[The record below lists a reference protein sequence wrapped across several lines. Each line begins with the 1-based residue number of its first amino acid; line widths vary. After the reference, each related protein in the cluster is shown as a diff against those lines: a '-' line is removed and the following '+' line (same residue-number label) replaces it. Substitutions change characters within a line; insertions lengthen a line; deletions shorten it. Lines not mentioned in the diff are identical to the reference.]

1 MAASWMPTFASS
13 TWFNYVNFFV
23 SVISL
28 CIFAL
33 LTILFALTPL
43 WQAWGARCRQCCRDR
58 RRDPVD
64 DPGDLELANG
74 DDDGHEKKE
83 KKKNDTTL
91 SLSLD
96 KEQEESEAPPP
107 AKPKPVRLHYLDNIK
122 WILIEVVILHH
133 VACVFSGYNCIGIGL
148 FPATVGIGE
157 PGSNDSLM
165 VLQLISRWFLTLNQS
180 YFMALFFFISAYFSP
195 SSLDRKGAWKF
206 LEDKFWRLGVPLTV
220 CTFLLYPAINT
231 AIANIFQ
238 PGRFWVNPP
247 YLPSPDQLWFVFWL
261 LLFNLVYLGC
271 SQIHRAIGK
280 TRGESIEKKNATL
293 SLSPGTAHRSN
304 TSALL
309 RPVLYFLAVWIG
321 VSVVQ
326 GCISILGLYQG
337 TASWGLL
344 FNSASFFDMGMYVTY
359 FVGGILAK
367 RHGWLTAFAT
377 LDCKLVWIARAC
389 CLVGAFL
396 PGICPLWEGL
406 PSWVAVDARLKET
419 GADPFVVSPGLFYNL
434 FGLAFTVVL
443 LHDAPKYLNFT
454 NPFTRF
460 MARSAYTA
468 YIIHLWFVTL
478 AAISFAFILGATTEI
493 PAVGWLGG
501 GSLAVK
507 AEEVAAWM
515 PWVAALYVSV
525 VVTVVVWPLAY
536 ALAVM
541 PGLRTML

>member
-1 MAASWMPTFASS
+1 MAASWMPTFTSS

-28 CIFAL
+28 CILAL
-33 LTILFALTPL
+33 VTILFALTPL

-58 RRDPVD
+58 RRRDPVD
-64 DPGDLELANG
+64 EPGDLELANG
-74 DDDGHEKKE
+74 DDYDGHEKNE
-83 KKKNDTTL
+83 KKKNETTL

-96 KEQEESEAPPP
+96 NKEQEESEAPP
-107 AKPKPVRLHYLDNIK
+107 AKPKPARLHYLDNIK
-122 WILIEVVILHH
+122 WMLIEVVILHH
-133 VACVFSGYNCIGIGL
+133 VACALSGYNCIGISI
-148 FPATVGIGE
+148 FPATVGMGE

-220 CTFLLYPAINT
+220 CSFLLYPAINT
-231 AIANIFQ
+231 AITNILQ
-238 PGRFWVNPP
+238 PEQRFWVNPP
-247 YLPSPDQLWFVFWL
+247 YVPSLDQLWFVFWL

-271 SQIHRAIGK
+271 SQIHHAIGK
-280 TRGESIEKKNATL
+280 TRGESIEKKNA
-293 SLSPGTAHRSN
+293 SMS
-304 TSALL
+304 LL

-326 GCISILGLYQG
+326 GCISILGLYHG
-337 TASWGLL
+337 TASWGML
-344 FNSASFFDMGMYVTY
+344 FNSPSFFDMGMYVTY

-377 LDCKLVWIARAC
+377 LDCKLVWMARAC

-419 GADPFVVSPGLFYNL
+419 GASTFVVTPGLFYNL

-468 YIIHLWFVTL
+468 YIIHLWFVKL
-478 AAISFAFILGATTEI
+478 AVISFGFILGATTEI
-493 PAVGWLGG
+493 PAVGWLGV

-525 VVTVVVWPLAY
+525 VVSVVVWPVAY